1 MRKVCVIPAR
11 LASSRFP
18 RKVLAM
24 LGEKPMLQWVWEGAT
39 GVQVFDDVAF
49 AIDDAETARLIDS
62 FEGKYFMTSPDCL
75 SGTDRLI
82 QLKQEGKMEGDI
94 WVNWQGDEP
103 FIHKEMIDTLLQSV
117 DAPYDVWSLKKEIVN
132 EEDIED
138 PNVVKVV
145 TDPNGKALYF
155 SRSPIPYD
163 RDGLEEIPV
172 YKHVGIYAYRSP
184 SLDQIGTFSP
194 SALEQAEGLEQLRY
208 LENGLAIQ
216 VHETAGETVGIDVPE
231 DLARAMDHIAS
242 GFAF

>member
-24 LGEKPMLQWVWEGAT
+24 LGEKPLLQWVWEGAT

-184 SLDQIGTFSP
+184 SLDQVATFSP

-216 VHETAGETVGIDVPE
+216 VHETASETVGIDVPE